1 MERSLADIGV
11 AIIGAGFMA
20 RVHIEALRRVGVMVR
35 GILGSSAEKSRRA
48 AEEYH
53 LGRAYASLDELLA
66 DPSVNS
72 VHVNTPNRFHLPQTA
87 AAIRAGK
94 HVLCEKPLAMDRCES
109 AELVQLAAE
118 NPQLVTGVN
127 YNNRF
132 YPLCHEAREIVRRGE
147 AGRIFH
153 VTGNLVQDWLCY
165 DTDYNWRVLASEGG
179 TLRALSD
186 IGSHWLDLVTFI
198 TGLEIESVLADC
210 YTVHPVRHRP
220 RGEIETFTNKLKTE
234 VEVEPVPITTDD
246 YSSVLIRF
254 VGGARGNLWVSQVS
268 PGRKC
273 AIRFEIAGQAQT
285 LAWNSEQCEELWI
298 GRRDAPNRVVLNDPP
313 LMYAA
318 ARAISA
324 YPAGHAQGY
333 PDSFKQCFRAFY
345 QYIATG
351 DYAAPRSFAT
361 FAEGHRDIVL
371 CDAFIESTRTGT
383 WVRPD
388 L

>member
-1 MERSLADIGV
+1 MQRLSEIGV
-11 AIIGAGFMA
+11 AIIGTGFMA
-20 RVHIEALRRVGVMVR
+20 RVHIEALRRVGVAVR
-35 GILGSSAEKSRRA
+35 GILGSSGEKSRGAA
-48 AEEYH
+48 AEFN
-53 LGRAYASLDELLA
+53 LPRAYDTLDQLLG
-66 DPSVNS
+66 DSTVHS
-72 VHVNTPNRFHLPQTA
+72 VHVNTPNRWHLPQAA

-94 HVLCEKPLAMDRCES
+94 HVLCEKPLAMDRKES
-109 AELVQLAAE
+109 VELVRLANK

-132 YPLCHEAREIVRRGE
+132 YPLCHEAREFVRRGE

-153 VTGNLVQDWLCY
+153 VTGNLVQDWLLY

-198 TGLEIESVLADC
+198 TGLEIESVLADS
-210 YTVHPVRHRP
+210 YTVHPIRHRP
-220 RGEIETFTNKLKTE
+220 RGEIETFTNKLKSE
-234 VEVEPVPITTDD
+234 VATEPVAITTDD

-273 AIRFEIAGQAQT
+273 AIRFEIAGQIQT
-285 LAWNSEQCEELWI
+285 LAWNSEQCEELWV
-298 GRRDAPNRVVLNDPP
+298 GRRDGPNCIMLNDPP
-313 LMYAA
+313 LLHDA
-318 ARAISA
+318 ARAVSA

-345 QYIATG
+345 KYIAAG
-351 DYAAPRSFAT
+351 DYTAPRSFAT

-371 CDAFIESTRTGT
+371 CGAFIESAASGR